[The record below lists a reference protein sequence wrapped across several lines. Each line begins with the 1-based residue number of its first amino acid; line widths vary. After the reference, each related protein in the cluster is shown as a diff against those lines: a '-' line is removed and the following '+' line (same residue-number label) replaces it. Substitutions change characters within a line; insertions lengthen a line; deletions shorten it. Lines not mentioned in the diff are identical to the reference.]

1 MMVAGFRKLERG
13 AIRRLGPGQKITER
27 GITAEKLSDGDV
39 RFSVN
44 IMVDGVRIHRVLGRQ
59 SEGVTRTQAED
70 FVTKA
75 RTDAREDRLA
85 LPQGRK
91 LHMTFSS
98 AAELY
103 QAKLLEVRG
112 KDYVNNEQ
120 HIRLHLTPYFGAM
133 RLDKISSFT
142 VQKFQA
148 KCRADG
154 LSEATINRIL
164 ATFRRMGRRLH
175 SWHLLPHPFP
185 LVKFEPERNR
195 RTYVINAEEEAKLLE
210 AALSDPQ
217 PYLWLFIRIGLA
229 TGLRH
234 SEVLSARFEHFDPIR
249 RRLKVLVKGGR
260 WRQQPLTSGCC
271 ALLSREQD
279 MAADQEGWIFPS
291 QRTVW
296 PHRAAEHGLCAL
308 RQTRRPQ
315 TRSRHSPCNAPYRN
329 HTSGLIGSRYQDD
342 PGIFRA

>member
-1 MMVAGFRKLERG
+1 MMVAGFRKLER
-13 AIRRLGPGQKITER
+13 AALRRLCPGQKITER

-75 RTDAREDRLA
+75 RTDAREDRLT
-85 LPQGRK
+85 LPKGRK
-91 LHMTFSS
+91 LHMTFRS

-103 QAKLLEVRG
+103 QGKLLEVGG

-120 HIRLHLTPYFGAM
+120 HIRLHLTPYFGGM

-217 PYLWLFIRIGLA
+217 PYLGYSY
-229 TGLRH
+229 G
-234 SEVLSARFEHFDPIR
+234 SA
-249 RRLKVLVKGGR
+249 
-260 WRQQPLTSGCC
+260 
-271 ALLSREQD
+271 
-279 MAADQEGWIFPS
+279 
-291 QRTVW
+291 
-296 PHRAAEHGLCAL
+296 
-308 RQTRRPQ
+308 
-315 TRSRHSPCNAPYRN
+315 
-329 HTSGLIGSRYQDD
+329 
-342 PGIFRA
+342 

>member
-85 LPQGRK
+85 LPKGRK
-91 LHMTFSS
+91 LHLTFRS

-103 QAKLLEVRG
+103 QAKLLEIGG

-133 RLDKISSFT
+133 RLDKISSY
-142 VQKFQA
+142 
-148 KCRADG
+148 CRPGRLD
-154 LSEATINRIL
+154 LSEPTDRL
-164 ATFRRMGRRLH
+164 AT
-175 SWHLLPHPFP
+175 S
-185 LVKFEPERNR
+185 
-195 RTYVINAEEEAKLLE
+195 
-210 AALSDPQ
+210 S
-217 PYLWLFIRIGLA
+217 
-229 TGLRH
+229 
-234 SEVLSARFEHFDPIR
+234 S
-249 RRLKVLVKGGR
+249 
-260 WRQQPLTSGCC
+260 
-271 ALLSREQD
+271 
-279 MAADQEGWIFPS
+279 
-291 QRTVW
+291 
-296 PHRAAEHGLCAL
+296 
-308 RQTRRPQ
+308 
-315 TRSRHSPCNAPYRN
+315 
-329 HTSGLIGSRYQDD
+329 
-342 PGIFRA
+342 